1 MKLAIDSNSDKAGQ
15 VFGSKML
22 VLGVALLPVYI
33 FSSGGVQPS
42 HLLLALFS
50 VACLLKR
57 GFPSEP
63 WVFFLAGLAIYSFF
77 VESFY
82 VAAGAKVTSLMTSV
96 FFFYN
101 LFVVSAIYSY
111 YSRYGLSALTPGVIV
126 ACAIAIIT
134 VSAGGISLQEGGQG
148 RATGAFN
155 NPNQLGYFSVCIL
168 SLTYLLYSHGHLKY
182 IVAVG
187 MFAVAIFLSIASLS
201 KAAMI
206 ANFVVAFLALKPVRR
221 EGEPRS
227 KLLAIGFPIF
237 WISSVVFG
245 LGFIV
250 TSYLQGSFD
259 DYLFVKRL
267 QNIAHENDSSLDS
280 RGYFAFLE
288 GNTIQVF
295 LGLGTKGVADI
306 VGHEVHSTLASVMN
320 NYGVVGFLM
329 FAGALGAWA
338 LKLWRAYGFIGMACL
353 TGPAMLYGITH
364 NGTRFTAFWVLFAAS
379 MAMATQV
386 IRERRSRSSL
396 EAAPLVNDS

>member
-1 MKLAIDSNSDKAGQ
+1 M
-15 VFGSKML
+15 
-22 VLGVALLPVYI
+22 LLPAQKSNASEGYLLTVGIGLLPIYL
-33 FSSGGVQPS
+33 FSSGGIQPS
-42 HLLLALFS
+42 HMVLALFS
-50 VACLLKR
+50 LIALLRR
-57 GFPSEP
+57 GLPSEA
-63 WVFFLAGLAIYSFF
+63 WVFLLASVAIYSFF

-82 VAAGAKVTSLMTSV
+82 VTIGAKPTSLMASV

-101 LFVVSAIYSY
+101 LFLVSAIYSY
-111 YSRYGLSALTPGVIV
+111 CSRYGLSALTPGVIV

-182 IVAVG
+182 VVAVG

-221 EGEPRS
+221 GGESRG

-237 WISSVVFG
+237 WISLAVFG

-267 QNIAHENDSSLDS
+267 QGIAHEDDSSLES
-280 RGYFAFLE
+280 RGYFGFLE
-288 GNTIQVF
+288 GNTIQIF

-306 VGHEVHSTLASVMN
+306 VGHEVHSTLASVLN
-320 NYGVVGFLM
+320 NYGVFGFIM
-329 FAGALGAWA
+329 FSAALVVWA

-379 MAMATQV
+379 MAMAARVVKARKT
-386 IRERRSRSSL
+386 
-396 EAAPLVNDS
+396 APSPETTPLIHNS

>member
-1 MKLAIDSNSDKAGQ
+1 MLLPAQKSNASEGYLLT
-15 VFGSKML
+15 VGI
-22 VLGVALLPVYI
+22 GLLPVYL
-33 FSSGGVQPS
+33 FSSGGIQPS
-42 HLLLALFS
+42 HMVLALFS
-50 VACLLKR
+50 LIALLRR
-57 GFPSEP
+57 GLPSEA
-63 WVFFLAGLAIYSFF
+63 WGFLLASVAIYSFF

-82 VAAGAKVTSLMTSV
+82 VTIGAKPTSLMASV

-101 LFVVSAIYSY
+101 LFLVSAIYSY
-111 YSRYGLSALTPGVIV
+111 CSRCGLSALTPGVIV

-182 IVAVG
+182 VVAVG

-206 ANFVVAFLALKPVRR
+206 ANFVVAFLALKPVMR
-221 EGEPRS
+221 EGESRS

-237 WISSVVFG
+237 WISLVVFG

-250 TSYLQGSFD
+250 TSYFQGTFD

-267 QNIAHENDSSLDS
+267 QGIAHEDDSSLES
-280 RGYFAFLE
+280 RGYFGFLE

-306 VGHEVHSTLASVMN
+306 VGHEVHSTLASVLN
-320 NYGVVGFLM
+320 NYGVFGFIM
-329 FAGALGAWA
+329 FSAALVVWA

-379 MAMATQV
+379 MAMAARVVKARKTAP
-386 IRERRSRSSL
+386 SP
-396 EAAPLVNDS
+396 EATPLIHNS

>member
-1 MKLAIDSNSDKAGQ
+1 MSFSFSGGNRFESYLLS
-15 VFGSKML
+15 
-22 VLGVALLPVYI
+22 LGVGFLPIYT
-33 FSSGGVQPS
+33 FSSGGVQPA
-42 HLLLALFS
+42 HAVLALFS
-50 VACLLKR
+50 LIALLKR
-57 GFPSEP
+57 GFSSETF
-63 WVFFLAGLAIYSFF
+63 VFFLAGVAIYSFF

-82 VAAGAKVTSLMTSV
+82 VAMGVKVTSLMTSV

-111 YSRYGLSALTPGVIV
+111 CSRYGLSALKPGVVV

-134 VSAGGISLQEGGQG
+134 ISVAGVSLQEGGQG

-237 WISSVVFG
+237 WISLVVFG

-267 QNIAHENDSSLDS
+267 QGMAHEDDSSLES

-288 GNTIQVF
+288 GNTIQIF

-320 NYGVVGFLM
+320 NYGVFGFLM

-386 IRERRSRSSL
+386 IRERKSRSSL